1 MLDIVTRKRR
11 TYHRPLCAWLL
22 AAAGAAT
29 ILIGIYFIF
38 IRPPLL
44 PEDLRYMGTSSERL
58 LAATPKLVRWLGL
71 VFTVLGGYIVGAGVL
86 LAHLALG
93 PFAGRKPYAF
103 LVAALGGGFT
113 TGLMSVVNLVIDSD
127 FKFILLAITTLWLAA
142 LICYGFK
149 TRKPSEAGLD

>member
-1 MLDIVTRKRR
+1 VLDIVTGKRR
-11 TYHRPLCAWLL
+11 TYRRPLCAWLL

-71 VFTVLGGYIVGAGVL
+71 VFTVLGGYMVGAGVL

-93 PFAGRKPYAF
+93 AFAGRKPYAF

-149 TRKPSEAGLD
+149 TRRPSGVGLN

>member
-1 MLDIVTRKRR
+1 VLDSVTGKRR

-29 ILIGIYFIF
+29 IVIGIYFIF

-44 PEDLRYMGTSSERL
+44 PEDLRYIGMCSEGL
-58 LAATPKLVRWLGL
+58 LAATPKLVRRLEL

-86 LAHLALG
+86 LTHLALG
-93 PFAGRKPYAF
+93 AFAGRKPYAF

-127 FKFILLAITTLWLAA
+127 FKFVLFAITALWLGA
-142 LICYGFK
+142 LICYVFK
-149 TRKPSEAGLD
+149 TRGPSGACLD